1 MTLLERIEELCKEKG
16 ISRRRMEE
24 ESGLSIGTTS
34 RWKNE
39 FKPSQK
45 SLKRVSDYF
54 NVSIAY
60 ITGESEF
67 RTEQDAVMGRWSAQ
81 YEKDARNELGK
92 IEAGIRIPVLGEV
105 PCGIPLEAIELIDV
119 DDWEEISEKLARTG
133 KFFGLKSKG
142 DSMSPRIQE
151 GDVLIV
157 RQQPDAESGD
167 VVIAK
172 INGSNACCK
181 KLLKTDDGI
190 VLQSF
195 NPMYEPMF
203 FSNEDIEKKPVL
215 IIGKVIENRQK
226 F

>member
-67 RTEQDAVMGRWSAQ
+67 RTEQDAVMGRWSEQ
-81 YEKDARNELGK
+81 YEKDAVSELGK

-172 INGSNACCK
+172 VNGSNACCK
-181 KLLKTDDGI
+181 KLLKTNDGI

-195 NPMYEPMF
+195 NPIYEPMF
-203 FSNEDIEKKPVL
+203 FSNEDIKKKPVL

>member
-67 RTEQDAVMGRWSAQ
+67 RTEQDAVMGRWSEQ
-81 YEKDARNELGK
+81 YEKDAVSELGK

-203 FSNEDIEKKPVL
+203 FSNEDIKKKPVL

>member
-16 ISRRRMEE
+16 ISRRKMEE

-67 RTEQDAVMGRWSAQ
+67 RTEQDAVMGRWSEQ
-81 YEKDARNELGK
+81 YEKDAVSELGK

-203 FSNEDIEKKPVL
+203 FSNEDIKKKPVL

>member
-133 KFFGLKSKG
+133 KFFGLKTKG
-142 DSMSPRIQE
+142 DSMSPRIQQ

-172 INGSNACCK
+172 VNGSNACCK

-203 FSNEDIEKKPVL
+203 FSNEDIKKKPVL

>member
-67 RTEQDAVMGRWSAQ
+67 RTEQDAVMGRWSEQ
-81 YEKDARNELGK
+81 YEKDAVSELGK

-172 INGSNACCK
+172 VNGSDACCK

-195 NPMYEPMF
+195 NPIYEPMF
-203 FSNEDIEKKPVL
+203 FSNEDIKKKPVL

>member
-203 FSNEDIEKKPVL
+203 FSNEDIKKKPVL

>member
-67 RTEQDAVMGRWSAQ
+67 RSEQDAVMGRWSEQ
-81 YEKDARNELGK
+81 YEKDAVSELGK

-203 FSNEDIEKKPVL
+203 FSNEDIKKKPVL

>member
-1 MTLLERIEELCKEKG
+1 
-16 ISRRRMEE
+16 MEE

-67 RTEQDAVMGRWSAQ
+67 RSEQDAVMGRWSEQ
-81 YEKDARNELGK
+81 YEKDAVSELGK

-172 INGSNACCK
+172 VNGSNACCK

-203 FSNEDIEKKPVL
+203 FSNEDIKKKSVQ
-215 IIGKVIENRQK
+215 IIGRVIENRQK

>member
-133 KFFGLKSKG
+133 KFFGLKTKG

-203 FSNEDIEKKPVL
+203 FSNEDIQKKPVL

>member
-67 RTEQDAVMGRWSAQ
+67 RSEQDAVMGRWSAQ

-203 FSNEDIEKKPVL
+203 FSNEDIKKKPVL

>member
-1 MTLLERIEELCKEKG
+1 MTTFDRIEELCKERN
-16 ISRRRMEE
+16 ISRRKMEQDAGIAVG
-24 ESGLSIGTTS
+24 SSS
-34 RWKNE
+34 KWKNGLI
-39 FKPSQK
+39 PSQK
-45 SLKRVSDYF
+45 SLQKLSEFF
-54 NVSIAY
+54 NVTVAY
-60 ITGESEF
+60 LTGESEF
-67 RTEQDAVMGRWSAQ
+67 RSEQDAVMGRWSAQ

-203 FSNEDIEKKPVL
+203 FSNEDIKKKPVL

>member
-67 RTEQDAVMGRWSAQ
+67 RSEQDAVMGRWSEQ
-81 YEKDARNELGK
+81 YEKDAVSELGK

-172 INGSNACCK
+172 VNGSNACCK

-203 FSNEDIEKKPVL
+203 FSNEDIKKKSVQ
-215 IIGKVIENRQK
+215 IIGRVIENRQK

>member
-1 MTLLERIEELCKEKG
+1 
-16 ISRRRMEE
+16 MEE

-67 RTEQDAVMGRWSAQ
+67 RSEQDAVMGRWSEQ
-81 YEKDARNELGK
+81 YEKDAVSELGK

-172 INGSNACCK
+172 VNGSNACCK

-203 FSNEDIEKKPVL
+203 FSNEDIKKKPVL

>member
-67 RTEQDAVMGRWSAQ
+67 RSEQDAVMGRWSEQ
-81 YEKDARNELGK
+81 YEKDAVSELGK

-172 INGSNACCK
+172 VNGSNACCK

-203 FSNEDIEKKPVL
+203 FSNEDIKKKPVL

>member
-142 DSMSPRIQE
+142 DSMSPRIQQ

-172 INGSNACCK
+172 VNGSNACCK

-203 FSNEDIEKKPVL
+203 FSNEDIKKKPVL

>member
-67 RTEQDAVMGRWSAQ
+67 RSEQDAVMGRWSEQ
-81 YEKDARNELGK
+81 YEKDAVSELGK
-92 IEAGIRIPVLGEV
+92 IVAGIRIPVLGEV

-172 INGSNACCK
+172 INGCNACCK

-203 FSNEDIEKKPVL
+203 FSNEDIKKKPVL

>member
-16 ISRRRMEE
+16 ISRRKMEE

-67 RTEQDAVMGRWSAQ
+67 RTEQDAVMGRWSEQ
-81 YEKDARNELGK
+81 YEKDAVSELGK

-172 INGSNACCK
+172 VNGSDACCK

-195 NPMYEPMF
+195 NPIYEPMF
-203 FSNEDIEKKPVL
+203 FSNEDIKKKPVL